1 MKKTLRFAVL
11 AAALMS
17 VAGMNAQNMRLY
29 KKATAVES
37 GKAYALVADANGTL
51 KAGKTITSNYGY
63 INVDDATI
71 NEEGILLE
79 SQDNEYVI
87 EAVEGGYT
95 IKQNDGRYLYM
106 TGTYNSYN
114 LSATPTEG
122 QVWTFEAQEDGTFKI
137 VNVLKNKYVQ
147 YSITHTSFGCYA
159 SAQSNAVMPML
170 YEFVKEVEAQVEVT
184 KVDNFKDFAAVAAG
198 TAVELKLNN
207 AQVLYVNDFNNTK
220 ELFVRDAS
228 GAVDLYNLG
237 IDAKAGQVL
246 NGTIKGKR
254 GSHGNFT
261 IAMEKSSITDVATV
275 TVGEEQD
282 IEPIEVAIDEATT
295 AFMCELIIVK
305 NVNIANGKATADGE
319 ELAVYDQFKLGLL
332 SELKADVLYD
342 VTGIMC
348 EYQGDAELCVTNVT
362 LAGGGEIVEEDPT
375 AVASIEALLGLESPA
390 ANLELTLTNAKVLL
404 VDGNYIYMREK
415 GKAVCFYQVNVLK
428 DTLKNN
434 MEVSGTI
441 RADYEVF
448 KLLPE
453 LKANKH
459 TNIENLTF
467 VASEDEAQ
475 PVQTTLEKVAN
486 GDNVC
491 DLVELEAKLSR
502 ETSENN
508 SNTYYLSQG
517 ETKIVVVNNGKNLKA
532 LVDNNVEDVRVT
544 GIVNT
549 SSDKY
554 QVKLVKPA
562 VDLNAED
569 ELVPVS
575 ADRQDNTVYNL
586 QGQRV
591 AAPVKGLYIVGG
603 KKVILK

>member
-404 VDGNYIYMREK
+404 VDGNYIYMREN